1 MELIR
6 PWTTTIAKFNIA
18 DLVDLEEIGTAI
30 VACCQQINGSYSA
43 IRPEDPIAECLFN
56 LRNDHI
62 TPKVLEYFKAEFEM
76 SPKAE
81 DFDIF
86 SLATCIT
93 DGNDL
98 ESHIHAMSSV
108 TTVMYPADSP
118 CRLTLNDPRGAACRG
133 YPREMVNGHFGNM
146 HITPKAGDVYIIPS
160 YVRHSVMTVKDEY
173 RLTFVN
179 DYLLV
184 PN

>member
-62 TPKVLEYFKAEFEM
+62 TPK
-76 SPKAE
+76 
-81 DFDIF
+81 
-86 SLATCIT
+86 
-93 DGNDL
+93 
-98 ESHIHAMSSV
+98 
-108 TTVMYPADSP
+108 
-118 CRLTLNDPRGAACRG
+118 
-133 YPREMVNGHFGNM
+133 
-146 HITPKAGDVYIIPS
+146 AGDVYIIPS
-160 YVRHSVMTVKDEY
+160 DVRHSVMTVKDEY